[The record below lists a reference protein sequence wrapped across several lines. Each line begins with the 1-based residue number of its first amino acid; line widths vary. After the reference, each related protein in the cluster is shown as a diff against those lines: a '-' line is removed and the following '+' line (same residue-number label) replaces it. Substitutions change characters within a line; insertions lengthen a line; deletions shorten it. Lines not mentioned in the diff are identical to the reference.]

1 MDIQSF
7 TYIGLA
13 FALLSSSTMLVARNW
28 RWLISALGLQY
39 LAVYILVSGPWPIEL
54 AAVKLVA
61 GWMAASI
68 LGMTWI
74 NNPSQGSGQV
84 VTGRI
89 FRLST
94 ALLVIVT
101 ASSLAP
107 QTAGFIPG
115 IAIPH
120 AWGGFLLIGMGLAN
134 LGFSTSGV
142 RVILSLLTLL
152 SGFEILY
159 AAVETSTLVAGLLA
173 VVTLGI
179 SLVGAYLLIN
189 FTEEP
194 SI

>member
-74 NNPSQGSGQV
+74 NNPSQGSG
-84 VTGRI
+84 
-89 FRLST
+89 
-94 ALLVIVT
+94 
-101 ASSLAP
+101 
-107 QTAGFIPG
+107 
-115 IAIPH
+115 
-120 AWGGFLLIGMGLAN
+120 
-134 LGFSTSGV
+134 
-142 RVILSLLTLL
+142 
-152 SGFEILY
+152 
-159 AAVETSTLVAGLLA
+159 
-173 VVTLGI
+173 
-179 SLVGAYLLIN
+179 
-189 FTEEP
+189 
-194 SI
+194 